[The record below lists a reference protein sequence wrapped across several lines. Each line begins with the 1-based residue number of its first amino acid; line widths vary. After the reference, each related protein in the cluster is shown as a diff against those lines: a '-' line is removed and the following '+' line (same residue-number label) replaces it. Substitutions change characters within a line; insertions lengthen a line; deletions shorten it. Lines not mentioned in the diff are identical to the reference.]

1 MTDIFDSRKRSELMS
16 RVRSRDTGPELHV
29 RRLLH
34 AMGYRFRLHPAD
46 LPGKPDIV
54 LPRYRTAIFVNG
66 CFWHGH
72 RDCGAAKR
80 PQTNVDFWNEKID
93 GNIARD
99 KRKVGQLRRSG
110 WKVIVV
116 WECDVSRW
124 EAIPPKLA
132 RALVHP
138 RRA

>member
-1 MTDIFDSRKRSELMS
+1 MTDIFDSRKRSELMR
-16 RVRSRDTGPELHV
+16 RVRSSNTGPELRV

-34 AMGYRFRLHPAD
+34 AMGYRFRLHPAN

-54 LPRYRTAIFVNG
+54 LPRYRTVIFVNG

-72 RDCGAAKR
+72 RNCGAAKR
-80 PQTNVDFWNEKID
+80 PQTNVDFWNEKLD

-99 KRKVGQLRRSG
+99 KRKVRQLRQSG

-116 WECDVSRW
+116 WECEVSRW
-124 EAIPPKLA
+124 NTIPATLA
-132 RALVHP
+132 GSLVRL

>member
-1 MTDIFDSRKRSELMS
+1 MADIFDQRKRSELMS
-16 RVRSRDTGPELHV
+16 RVRSSDTGPELRV

-34 AMGYRFRLHPAD
+34 AMGYRFRLHPAK
-46 LPGKPDIV
+46 LPGRPDIV
-54 LPRYRTAIFVNG
+54 LPRFRTAIFVNG

-80 PQTNVDFWNEKID
+80 PQTNVNFWNEKID

-99 KRKVGQLRRSG
+99 KRTVRQLRRLG

-124 EAIPPKLA
+124 NKLPAALA
-132 RALVHP
+132 RTLVGP
-138 RRA
+138 RGA